1 MPSFVY
7 ILLGSNQGNAIENL
21 KTAALK
27 LEEKLG
33 MVVHSSSF
41 YQTAAWGNTEQA
53 PFINQVL
60 LVQTKLPAETCLQIN
75 LEIETEMGRTR
86 LQKWEPR
93 IIDID
98 ILYYNNEVIQ
108 LPQLTVPHPHMA
120 DRRFTLVPLV
130 EIAPNFIHPVLGMNS
145 KELLKNCADTLE
157 VEKISIN

>member
-98 ILYYNNEVIQ
+98 IL
-108 LPQLTVPHPHMA
+108 LFL
-120 DRRFTLVPLV
+120 
-130 EIAPNFIHPVLGMNS
+130 FIYRY
-145 KELLKNCADTLE
+145 
-157 VEKISIN
+157 

>member
-120 DRRFTLVPLV
+120 ERRFTLVPLA

-157 VEKISIN
+157 VEKISVN

>member
-1 MPSFVY
+1 
-7 ILLGSNQGNAIENL
+7 
-21 KTAALK
+21 
-27 LEEKLG
+27 
-33 MVVHSSSF
+33 
-41 YQTAAWGNTEQA
+41 
-53 PFINQVL
+53 
-60 LVQTKLPAETCLQIN
+60 
-75 LEIETEMGRTR
+75 MGRTR

-108 LPQLTVPHPHMA
+108 LPQLTVPHPHIA

-145 KELLKNCADTLE
+145 KELLKNCEDTLE